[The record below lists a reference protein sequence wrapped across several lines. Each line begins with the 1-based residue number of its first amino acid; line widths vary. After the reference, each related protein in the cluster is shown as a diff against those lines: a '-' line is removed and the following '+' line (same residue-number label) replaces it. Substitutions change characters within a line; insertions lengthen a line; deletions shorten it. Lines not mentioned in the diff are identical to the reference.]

1 MKLAKS
7 LLLGSA
13 TAFVAVAGANAAD
26 LPSKKAAP
34 ATYVKVCDAYGAGFY
49 TIPGTD
55 TCIKIGGRVRSDT
68 AYVGAKTQLATPTAI
83 PFAAPTA
90 VTASVAINVNSS
102 VTAAASY
109 ATYLVQPTGTR
120 LNVSDSVK
128 DARSMHTVG
137 WESRARVDFD
147 ARTPTAYGTVQTV
160 GSLRLAR
167 TTGVLAVPN
176 GAQSSSAGATLEAA
190 YIRFAGF
197 TFGAARD
204 NFAFMP
210 SRFYGAGHWG
220 SFANGAKQIA
230 YTAAL
235 GGGFTAT
242 LAVQDPVDT
251 TVGGYDYTF
260 RNGTAPGSI
269 SSRGAVDSARLNP
282 QFNARIDFD
291 QSWGSLS
298 LTGAARQLD
307 AQSTTLDRF
316 NQTKNAWAVGAG
328 AKINLPQLAKGDA
341 IWLTAAYA
349 DGMTEY
355 TTNWSSFKS
364 SAYRS
369 DVGGIVINHPS
380 YVMVGGDGT
389 NGPANGI
396 ETVKSWNVAMVADHF
411 WTPNWR
417 SSFLASYGAIKAP
430 DAAKSCTSGVSASSR
445 YVANSNL
452 PVDSMAAGCFGDAK
466 VWNVGKQ
473 IAFIPTPNF
482 EIGVEVLYA
491 RTQLTMPAGGSG
503 TTDATVGCSTTGNGA
518 ANATCSFNNWSGRLR
533 VERTF

>member
-1 MKLAKS
+1 LDKS
-7 LLLGSA
+7 LL
-13 TAFVAVAGANAAD
+13 D
-26 LPSKKAAP
+26 EAP
-34 ATYVKVCDAYGAGFY
+34 FTYVKVCDAYGAGFY
-49 TIPGTD
+49 TIPGTE
-55 TCIKIGGRVRSDT
+55 TCIKIGGRVRADT
-68 AYVGAKTQLATPTAI
+68 AYVGAKSQLV
-83 PFAAPTA
+83 APTA
-90 VTASVAINVNSS
+90 LPLAPLAVATTAVVTVASA
-102 VTAAASY
+102 TAASSIY
-109 ATYLVQPTGTR
+109 VTPTGTR
-120 LNVSDSVK
+120 LNVTDAVK

-137 WESRARVDFD
+137 WESRARVDID
-147 ARTPTAYGTVQTV
+147 ARTPTAYGTVQAV

-167 TTGVLAVPN
+167 TTGVLSAPN

-190 YIRFAGF
+190 YVRFAGF
-197 TFGAARD
+197 TFGVARD

-230 YTAAL
+230 YTAVL

-242 LAVQDPVDT
+242 VALQDPVDT
-251 TVGGYDYTF
+251 TLGGYDYTW
-260 RNGTAPGSI
+260 RYSSSSTNVG
-269 SSRGAVDSARLNP
+269 SRGGVDTARINP
-282 QFNARIDFD
+282 QINGRIDFD

-298 LTGAARQLD
+298 LAGSTRQVN
-307 AQSTTLDRF
+307 AQSTTLDRY
-316 NQTKNAWAVGAG
+316 NQSKNVWAVGGG

-369 DVGGIVINHPS
+369 DVGGLVINHPS
-380 YVMVGGDGT
+380 YVMTGSGNSALADAGT
-389 NGPANGI
+389 SGI
-396 ETVKSWNVAMVADHF
+396 QTVKSWNVAMVADHF

-417 SSFLASYGAIKAP
+417 SSVLASYGAIKAP
-430 DAAKSCTSGVSASSR
+430 AAAKNCTDGLASANGMSSSTIGT
-445 YVANSNL
+445 YANA
-452 PVDSMAAGCFGDAK
+452 MTAGCFGDAK

-503 TTDATVGCSTTGNGA
+503 TTDTTIGCTATGG
-518 ANATCSFNNWSGRLR
+518 ATCSFNNVSGRLR

>member
-55 TCIKIGGRVRSDT
+55 TCIKVGGRVRADT
-68 AYVGAKTQLATPTAI
+68 AYVGAKSQLV
-83 PFAAPTA
+83 APTA
-90 VTASVAINVNSS
+90 LPFSALAIGSISVVVNVNSS
-102 VTAAASY
+102 ITAAPTTAAVY
-109 ATYLVQPTGTR
+109 VVGTGTR
-120 LNVSDSVK
+120 LNVTDAVK

-137 WESRARVDFD
+137 WETRGRVDVD

-160 GSLRLAR
+160 ASMRLAR
-167 TTGVLAVPN
+167 TTGVLSSAN
-176 GAQSSSAGATLEAA
+176 GAQSSSAAATLEAA
-190 YIRFAGF
+190 YVRFAGF

-230 YTAAL
+230 YTANL
-235 GGGFTAT
+235 GGGFSAT
-242 LAVQDPVDT
+242 IALQDPVDT
-251 TVGGYDYTF
+251 TVGGYDYTW
-260 RNGTAPGSI
+260 RYSSSSRAV
-269 SSRGAVDSARLNP
+269 SSRGGVETARVNP
-282 QFNARIDFD
+282 QLNGRIDFD

-298 LTGAARQLD
+298 LSGAARQVD
-307 AQSTTLDRF
+307 TQSTTLDRY
-316 NQTKNAWAVGAG
+316 NQTKNVWAVGGG

-369 DVGGIVINHPS
+369 DVGGLVINHPS
-380 YVMVGGDGT
+380 YVMTGGYNSLGT
-389 NGPANGI
+389 DLVAPGI
-396 ETVKSWNVAMVADHF
+396 QTVKSWNVAMVADHF

-430 DAAKSCTSGVSASSR
+430 NAAKSCTDGLSQATG
-445 YVANSNL
+445 
-452 PVDSMAAGCFGDAK
+452 MAALSTNENAMTAGCFGDAK

-473 IAFIPTPNF
+473 LAFIPTPNF

-491 RTQLTMPAGGSG
+491 RTQLTMPTGGSG
-503 TTDATVGCSTTGNGA
+503 TTDTTIGCTA
-518 ANATCSFNNWSGRLR
+518 AAGSTCSFNNLSGRLR
-533 VERTF
+533 VERTV